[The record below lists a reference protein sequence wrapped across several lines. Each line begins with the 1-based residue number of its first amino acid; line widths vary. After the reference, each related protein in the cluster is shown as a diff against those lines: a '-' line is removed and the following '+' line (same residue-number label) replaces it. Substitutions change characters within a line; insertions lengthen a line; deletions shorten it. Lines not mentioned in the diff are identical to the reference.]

1 MSRYAVPPDDGERCT
16 HRLGVVERS
25 GDVASGVDQ
34 GSQKIRLHVGCPG
47 FRRPDLIED
56 SHGDALVIRVVQ
68 SPDGYPRS
76 LFGSRGSPPG
86 IIDNAHGSTVA
97 RGTRLTRWTVTYAS
111 TISLTRPANW

>member
-34 GSQKIRLHVGCPG
+34 SSQKIRLHVGCPG

-68 SPDGYPRS
+68 GPDGYPRS